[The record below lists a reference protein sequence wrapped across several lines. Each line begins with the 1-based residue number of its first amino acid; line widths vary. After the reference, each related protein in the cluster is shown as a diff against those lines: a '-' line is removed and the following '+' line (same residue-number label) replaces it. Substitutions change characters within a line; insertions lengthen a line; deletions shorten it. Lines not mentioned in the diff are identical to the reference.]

1 MAIEVIE
8 TEQRGTIIKV
18 VGVGGAGGNAIN
30 HMIRTGVRGVEFI
43 VANTDAQ
50 ALSANA
56 ADTKIQ
62 LGSTGLGAGNKPD
75 VARSFAD
82 EARDQIRDALEG
94 AHMVF
99 ITAGMGKGTG
109 TGAAPI
115 IAQVAKE
122 LGALTVGVVTKPFS
136 YEGPN
141 KMDVAVN
148 GADDLAQHVD
158 SLIVILNEKLEEVYP
173 DATMKQWY
181 GFADEVLNKAVAGI
195 AEIINV
201 PGHQNVDFNDV
212 RTIMSD
218 NRGKAMMGTATARGA
233 TRAKDA
239 AEAAVASPLL
249 EGIDLSGARG
259 VLVNITAHEDTLKGA
274 EVKEILNTVRNFC
287 APDALV
293 VHGVA
298 YEEGMG
304 EDLRVTVVVTGLG
317 RKKIQLVPPVQ
328 QPALR
333 TGTYDAA
340 PAMNLSAP
348 ASTAQMQAPQTPMT
362 AAPVV
367 APAQAAPVTVPDFG
381 NYDTPAVWRN
391 GRSEAQAKV
400 NAMQESGMDRFDI
413 PAFLRKQAD

>member
-8 TEQRGTIIKV
+8 VEHRGTVIKV
-18 VGVGGAGGNAIN
+18 VGVGGAGGNAVN

-43 VANTDAQ
+43 AANTDAQ
-50 ALSANA
+50 AISVSL
-56 ADTKIQ
+56 ADIKIQ
-62 LGSTGLGAGNKPD
+62 LGTSGLGAGNKPD
-75 VARSFAD
+75 VAKNFA
-82 EARDQIRDALEG
+82 EESRERIKDALQG

-99 ITAGMGKGTG
+99 VTAGMGKGTG

-122 LGALTVGVVTKPFS
+122 MGALTVGVVTKPFS

-141 KMDVAVN
+141 KMDMATA
-148 GADDLAQHVD
+148 GSDDLAQHVD

-181 GFADEVLNKAVAGI
+181 GYADEVLNKAVAGI

-218 NRGKAMMGTATARGA
+218 NRGKAMMGTATATGSS
-233 TRAKDA
+233 RAKQA
-239 AEAAVASPLL
+239 AEQAVASPLL
-249 EGIDLSGARG
+249 EGIDLSGAKG
-259 VLVNITAHEDTLKGA
+259 VLVNITAHEDTLKGS

-298 YEEGMG
+298 YDPAMAD
-304 EDLRVTVVVTGLG
+304 DLRVTVVVTGLG
-317 RKKIQLVPPVQ
+317 RAKKMSLVTPQPQ
-328 QPALR
+328 QQLR
-333 TGTYDAA
+333 TGTYDMRAA
-340 PAMNLSAP
+340 GPSDLT
-348 ASTAQMQAPQTPMT
+348 TAQFLPQPSNGL
-362 AAPVV
+362 
-367 APAQAAPVTVPDFG
+367 VPPSFAE
-381 NYDTPAVWRN
+381 YETPAVWRN
-391 GRSEAQAKV
+391 GRTDAQARV
-400 NAMQESGMDRFDI
+400 SALEESGMERLDI

>member
-8 TEQRGTIIKV
+8 VEHRGTVIKV

-30 HMIRTGVRGVEFI
+30 HMIRTGVRGVEFV

-50 ALSANA
+50 ALSSSL
-56 ADTKIQ
+56 ADSKIQ
-62 LGSTGLGAGNKPD
+62 LGTSGLGAGNKPD
-75 VARSFAD
+75 VAKDFAE
-82 EARDQIRDALEG
+82 EARDRIRDALAG

-99 ITAGMGKGTG
+99 VTAGMGKGTG

-115 IAQVAKE
+115 IAQVARE

-141 KMDVAVN
+141 KMDLAVA
-148 GADDLAQHVD
+148 GSDELAQHVD

-181 GFADEVLNKAVAGI
+181 GHADEVLNKAVAGI

-218 NRGKAMMGTATARGA
+218 NRGKAMMGTATASGSS
-233 TRAKDA
+233 RAKQA
-239 AEAAVASPLL
+239 AEQAVASPLL
-249 EGIDLSGARG
+249 EGIDLSGAKG
-259 VLVNITAHEDTLKGA
+259 VLVNITAHEDTLKGS

-298 YEEGMG
+298 YDPHMT

-317 RKKIQLVPPVQ
+317 RSKKMTLVAPQPQ
-328 QPALR
+328 QHLR

-340 PAMNLSAP
+340 AMSPQNSA
-348 ASTAQMQAPQTPMT
+348 AQPQQFVPSQGGALLTPPSF
-362 AAPVV
+362 A
-367 APAQAAPVTVPDFG
+367 D
-381 NYDTPAVWRN
+381 YDTPAVWRN
-391 GRSEAQAKV
+391 GRNDAQVRVSALE
-400 NAMQESGMDRFDI
+400 ESGMERLDI

>member
-8 TEQRGTIIKV
+8 TETGGTVIKV
-18 VGVGGAGGNAIN
+18 VGVGGAGGNAVN

-50 ALSANA
+50 ALSKSL
-56 ADTKIQ
+56 ADNKIQ
-62 LGSTGLGAGNKPD
+62 LGTSGLGAGNKPD
-75 VARSFAD
+75 VARDFAS
-82 EARDQIRDALEG
+82 EARDRIRDALDG

-115 IAQVAKE
+115 VAQVAKE

-141 KMDVAVN
+141 KMDVAAA
-148 GADDLAQHVD
+148 GSDDLAQYVD
-158 SLIVILNEKLEEVYP
+158 SLIVILNEKLEEAYP

-181 GFADEVLNKAVAGI
+181 GHADEVLNKAVAGI

-218 NRGKAMMGTATARGA
+218 NRGKAMMGTATASGPE
-233 TRAKDA
+233 RARLA

-249 EGIDLSGARG
+249 EGIDLSGAKG
-259 VLVNITAHEDTLKGA
+259 VLVNITAHEDNLKGS
-274 EVKEILNTVRNFC
+274 EVSQIMNIVRNFC

-293 VHGVA
+293 INGVA
-298 YEEGMG
+298 NDEAMEEA
-304 EDLRVTVVVTGLG
+304 LRVTVVVTGLG
-317 RKKIQLVPPVQ
+317 RQKKMTLVAPPTMLKTGTDNAPISSPALQ
-328 QPALR
+328 QPF
-333 TGTYDAA
+333 
-340 PAMNLSAP
+340 PA
-348 ASTAQMQAPQTPMT
+348 TQPMT
-362 AAPVV
+362 APTFA
-367 APAQAAPVTVPDFG
+367 D
-381 NYDTPAVWRN
+381 YDTPAVWRN
-391 GRSEAQAKV
+391 GRDPRAQVSALE
-400 NAMQESGMDRFDI
+400 ESGMDRLDI

>member
-8 TEQRGTIIKV
+8 VEHRGTVIKV
-18 VGVGGAGGNAIN
+18 VGVGGAGGNAVN

-43 VANTDAQ
+43 TANTDAQ
-50 ALSANA
+50 ALSVSL
-56 ADTKIQ
+56 ADVKIQ
-62 LGSTGLGAGNKPD
+62 LGTSGLGAGNKPD
-75 VARSFAD
+75 VAKNFA
-82 EARDQIRDALEG
+82 EESRERIKDALEG

-99 ITAGMGKGTG
+99 VTAGMGKGTG

-122 LGALTVGVVTKPFS
+122 MGALTVGVVTKPFS

-141 KMDVAVN
+141 KMDMATS
-148 GADDLAQHVD
+148 GSDDLAQHVD

-218 NRGKAMMGTATARGA
+218 NRGKAMMGTATATGSS
-233 TRAKDA
+233 RAKHA
-239 AEAAVASPLL
+239 AEQAVASPLL
-249 EGIDLSGARG
+249 EGIDLSGAKG
-259 VLVNITAHEDTLKGA
+259 VLVNITAHEDTLKGS

-298 YEEGMG
+298 YDPAMAD
-304 EDLRVTVVVTGLG
+304 DLRVTVVVTGLG
-317 RKKIQLVPPVQ
+317 RSKKMTLVPPQPQ
-328 QPALR
+328 QHLR
-333 TGTYDAA
+333 TGTYDSRPIGAGDMAA
-340 PAMNLSAP
+340 Q
-348 ASTAQMQAPQTPMT
+348 TAQFLPQSSAALTPPNF
-362 AAPVV
+362 AE
-367 APAQAAPVTVPDFG
+367 
-381 NYDTPAVWRN
+381 YETPAVWRN
-391 GRSEAQAKV
+391 GRTDAQARV
-400 NAMQESGMDRFDI
+400 SALEESGMDRLDI